1 MRKSIYTLRMI
12 YTWWKGTQISKFYD
26 VPDKEL
32 IGYGHTLLRQGFER
46 GISLKRQIMVYTI
59 FLDNLKDRKD
69 KNKPIRR
76 SDHNY
81 GMNCLM
87 ALVKLKVIDLDDAED
102 GIFRSC
108 PKLIKRKRKLPLHN

>member
-1 MRKSIYTLRMI
+1 MI

-32 IGYGHTLLRQGFER
+32 IGYGMTLIRKGLER
-46 GISLKRQIMVYTI
+46 GVNLKRQIMAYSI

-87 ALVKLKVIDLDDAED
+87 ALVKLKVIDLDDSDD
-102 GIFRSC
+102 GIFRQS
-108 PKLIKRKRKLPLHN
+108 LIKGKRKGSLHN

>member
-1 MRKSIYTLRMI
+1 
-12 YTWWKGTQISKFYD
+12 
-26 VPDKEL
+26 
-32 IGYGHTLLRQGFER
+32 
-46 GISLKRQIMVYTI
+46 MVYSI

-87 ALVKLKVIDLDDAED
+87 ALVKLKVIYLDDSAD
-102 GIFRSC
+102 GIFRQS
-108 PKLIKRKRKLPLHN
+108 LIKGKRKGSLHN